1 MGTKVLALRIPE
13 EVYEYFENKTKE
25 EGFKSISDTFKNWV
39 GLDLNDVKFN
49 LKTSKQDLV
58 WQGMIITAR
67 DFSETVPLLRQNGIE
82 PIVYGSHQGKNKLK
96 KSLGLVARLI
106 KLVFGV
112 PKFDL
117 AFSLGGVYTSLIA
130 TLRRKKSISFS
141 DNDFTTHK
149 FLTYLLSDY
158 FLFPKYL
165 KYQSLQ

>member
-67 DFSETVPLLRQNGIE
+67 DLTKTAYFIIDQMKEKKEGYSYL
-82 PIVYGSHQGKNKLK
+82 QGYVK
-96 KSLGLVARLI
+96 
-106 KLVFGV
+106 
-112 PKFDL
+112 
-117 AFSLGGVYTSLIA
+117 T
-130 TLRRKKSISFS
+130 
-141 DNDFTTHK
+141 
-149 FLTYLLSDY
+149 LLS
-158 FLFPKYL
+158 LFE
-165 KYQSLQ
+165 SLLDMLGKSEISVSMEDLNLFADLSNSLSILFTMVENIGYRDWETDRKSTRLNSSHEIPSRMPSSA